1 MWWENIK
8 VGDKVRIIW
17 KKKYF
22 KPITGKVIKI
32 WHKELHLDLGD
43 GRTMAVYLMDDMIQ
57 KVEKCQ

>member
-8 VGDKVRIIW
+8 EGDKVRIIW

-43 GRTMAVYLMDDMIQ
+43 GRTMAVYLMDDMIR

>member
-1 MWWENIK
+1 MWRENIK

-57 KVEKCQ
+57 KVERCQ